1 MGTLIAPS
9 GSPSPVHPGTA
20 TGCTI
25 RLGLLEGFQIE
36 GSDGDIALPYSSQR
50 VLALLAIHTR
60 RSSRAW
66 VAATLWTDCSEERA
80 SANLRSALWRINR
93 SGNQLVAADARA
105 VRLVPEIAVDLREI
119 SDLAHEVLRRD
130 AVPDDVDLGDLI
142 DVGELLPGWYDDWV
156 ITERERF
163 RQLRLHAL
171 ERLCEQLA
179 RAGCFGQAVEAGLAA
194 VAGEPIRESAHRA
207 LISAYLAEG
216 NRGEAIRQ
224 YESCR
229 RILQHELLVE
239 PSASTSALLS
249 PVTRR

>member
-1 MGTLIAPS
+1 MDALIAPS
-9 GSPSPVHPGTA
+9 GSTVHPGIA
-20 TGCTI
+20 SGGAI
-25 RLGLLEGFQIE
+25 RLRLLEGFQIE
-36 GSDGDIALPYSSQR
+36 GSDGDIELPYSSQR
-50 VLALLAIHTR
+50 VLAVLAIHTR

-66 VAATLWTDCSEERA
+66 VAATLWADCSEERA

-93 SGNQLVAADARA
+93 SSNQLVAADIRT
-105 VRLVPEIAVDLREI
+105 VRLSPEIEVDLRGS
-119 SDLAHEVLRRD
+119 SDLAHEVLRSDVVPED
-130 AVPDDVDLGDLI
+130 ADLGDLI
-142 DVGELLPGWYDDWV
+142 DIGELLPGWYDDWV
-156 ITERERF
+156 IAERERF

-179 RAGCFGQAVEAGLAA
+179 RIGRFGQAVEVGLAA

-207 LISAYLAEG
+207 LIGAYLAEG

-229 RILQHELLVE
+229 RILQHELRVE

-249 PVTRR
+249 PVTRP

>member
-1 MGTLIAPS
+1 MGALIAPS
-9 GSPSPVHPGTA
+9 GSSVHPAVTSG
-20 TGCTI
+20 GTI

-36 GSDGDIALPYSSQR
+36 GSTGDIELPYSSQR

-93 SGNQLVAADARA
+93 SGNQLVAADTRA
-105 VRLVPEIAVDLREI
+105 VRLAREIVVDLRDS
-119 SDLAHEVLRRD
+119 SDLAHEVLRSD
-130 AVPDDVDLGDLI
+130 AVPEDADLGDLI

-179 RAGCFGQAVEAGLAA
+179 RTGRFGQAVEAGLAA
-194 VAGEPIRESAHRA
+194 VAAEPIRESAHRA

-224 YESCR
+224 YETCR
-229 RILQHELLVE
+229 RILRHELRVE
-239 PSASTSALLS
+239 PSASTRDLLH
-249 PVTRR
+249 PVTWR